1 MSCVTAAPYR
11 FWFNPPVRISDT
23 STGSMITRLISRVA
37 CQIGQCR
44 MSSPR
49 AVEALS
55 GSPFPSAV
63 DADRPVSAWPV
74 KACSGF
80 FGSIPCLAGRS
91 AIVTECTAPGSFH
104 QKPFSQDQL
113 TMSTVPRSFARA
125 SSRPRSARRGAST
138 PAVVPSPASHR
149 ACAHDIWNLDFFR
162 DEHVRL
168 PQLPDDLFRLVIPL
182 RRSRPL
188 EEKSIRRV
196 GPLHWGGSVSNT
208 SPNVRIDTVH
218 AVQP

>member
-1 MSCVTAAPYR
+1 MAGKGMLR
-11 FWFNPPVRISDT
+11 IVRIHPVL
-23 STGSMITRLISRVA
+23 G
-37 CQIGQCR
+37 
-44 MSSPR
+44 
-49 AVEALS
+49 
-55 GSPFPSAV
+55 
-63 DADRPVSAWPV
+63 RPVGHRDRMHGA
-74 KACSGF
+74 GF
-80 FGSIPCLAGRS
+80 FPPKAVQPGLIDNVDCIPLVCPRQLSTTICASRS
-91 AIVTECTAPGSFH
+91 KYARHLRHTEC
-104 QKPFSQDQL
+104 
-113 TMSTVPRSFARA
+113 
-125 SSRPRSARRGAST
+125 
-138 PAVVPSPASHR
+138 
-149 ACAHDIWNLDFFR
+149 AHTTSGIFFR